1 MAISISQEAF
11 DSMVRENM
19 EDLGMDP
26 DEALADAVE
35 ALTLQ
40 GADLSGN
47 TFRQIRTSTFSALS
61 QSPPSTSLL
70 RAGIVKRVPGEATAA
85 EVSPVV
91 RVLDE
96 LKASL
101 SASGGSEQDLDGLVS
116 LLDELRNLCCSGE
129 GSENAAIA
137 VRNGVV
143 EALVAL
149 CASARV
155 EQERLLASALK
166 SLSSV
171 LRDVASTEKF
181 RRSEGPRIVMDLL
194 QGGSENSD
202 LLDAGFSVVAA
213 GSAGN
218 EVVKESF
225 MDLKVDELILRVMKD
240 KSKSNVQSLYDAIRV
255 LLKPDDNRVV
265 ASQVYGYSRRF
276 AEIGVA
282 EVLVNAL
289 REQVA
294 PSSLPSACAALK
306 SIAVND
312 EICRSISENGGIDV
326 LLQCIDGAGEQKNKA
341 VARSCCS
348 LLSKRGGFDR
358 FLKLTSRFS
367 EDPAIIQEVMSMVTV
382 LTLRSPENAARA
394 MEEGYG
400 TLAIQSMQRFPSSV
414 QTQKQ
419 ACLMIRNLVAR
430 NPENRIVLLNDG
442 AEKLIRK
449 AMALHRSCKDAA
461 SSALRDLGLD
471 NYNA

>member
-1 MAISISQEAF
+1 MAIAISQEAF

-35 ALTLQ
+35 ALSLQ
-40 GADLSGN
+40 GADLSG
-47 TFRQIRTSTFSALS
+47 I
-61 QSPPSTSLL
+61 
-70 RAGIVKRVPGEATAA
+70 IKRVPGEATAA

-96 LKASL
+96 LKASH

-116 LLDELRNLCCSGE
+116 LLDELRGLCSSGE
-129 GSENAAIA
+129 GSENAGIA

-155 EQERLLASALK
+155 QQVRLLASALK
-166 SLSSV
+166 TLSSV

-181 RRSEGPRIVMDLL
+181 RQSEGPKIVMDLL
-194 QGGSENSD
+194 KGGSENSD

-240 KSKSNVQSLYDAIRV
+240 KSKANVQSLYDAIRV
-255 LLKPDDNRVV
+255 LLTPDDNRVV

-312 EICRSISENGGIDV
+312 EICRSISESGGIDV
-326 LLQCIDGAGEQKNKA
+326 LLQCIDGAGEQKNK
-341 VARSCCS
+341 VIARFCCS
-348 LLSKRGGFDR
+348 LLSKLAASDANKSVIIQQGGFDR

-367 EDPAIIQEVMSMVTV
+367 EEPAIIQEVMSMVTV

-394 MEEGYG
+394 MEVGYG
-400 TLAIQSMQRFPSSV
+400 TLAIQSMERFPSSG

-419 ACLMIRNLVAR
+419 ACLMIRNLVVR
-430 NPENRIVLLNDG
+430 NPENRTILLNDG

-449 AMALHRSCKDAA
+449 AKALHGSCKDAA
-461 SSALRDLGLD
+461 SSALRDLSLD

>member
-1 MAISISQEAF
+1 MLWYMKKGNRSNEFHLAAPAARHPAVPGSRRPAPTPYRQTKQMAISISQEAF

-40 GADLSGN
+40 GADLS
-47 TFRQIRTSTFSALS
+47 
-61 QSPPSTSLL
+61 
-70 RAGIVKRVPGEATAA
+70 GIVKRVPGEATAA

-265 ASQVYGYSRRF
+265 ASQMNLARYMDTPGD
-276 AEIGVA
+276 
-282 EVLVNAL
+282 L
-289 REQVA
+289 
-294 PSSLPSACAALK
+294 LK
-306 SIAVND
+306 SGLQKFLSMHFVSKSLLPV
-312 EICRSISENGGIDV
+312 CHLLV
-326 LLQCIDGAGEQKNKA
+326 LL
-341 VARSCCS
+341 
-348 LLSKRGGFDR
+348 
-358 FLKLTSRFS
+358 
-367 EDPAIIQEVMSMVTV
+367 
-382 LTLRSPENAARA
+382 
-394 MEEGYG
+394 
-400 TLAIQSMQRFPSSV
+400 
-414 QTQKQ
+414 
-419 ACLMIRNLVAR
+419 
-430 NPENRIVLLNDG
+430 
-442 AEKLIRK
+442 
-449 AMALHRSCKDAA
+449 
-461 SSALRDLGLD
+461 
-471 NYNA
+471 